1 MRTMALVMFKKKKN
15 TGTIVVLMLVMLI
28 NALSY
33 GVIIPL
39 LYPYAARF
47 GINPTGLSFLFASY
61 SLLQFLATPLIGRLS
76 DRYGRKPLLVISLIG
91 SSLSLALFASATGV
105 IQLFLARMLDG
116 VTGGNI
122 SVAQA
127 VIADT
132 HEPKERAKAFG
143 MLGAA
148 FGFGFLVGPA
158 VGGLLGQYG
167 LAIPFWFAAGLSLVG
182 VIMAIFLLPET
193 HTNRSLIPNTPEKVI
208 YLPKLWHA
216 LWAPTTGILLMI
228 TLLASIGQ
236 NAFILGFQSTTVDVL
251 KLNTTQVGLIFTA
264 FGLVNVLMQG
274 FGIRYLLKI
283 AKSRTLL
290 IFSLG
295 AGVVMVGLLGFA
307 TSVPMFSIL
316 LGIYM
321 FIPPAAPFLS
331 GLISLATEESA
342 QGGML
347 GLSQAYTS
355 IGQVVGPLL
364 AGLVA
369 QWYIPGA
376 FWIAAVV
383 WLAGTIL
390 VTRVPKLNHPTK
402 L

>member
-1 MRTMALVMFKKKKN
+1 MEKKPLLSGTML
-15 TGTIVVLMLVMLI
+15 TLMLVMLI

-39 LYPYAARF
+39 LYPYAVRF
-47 GINPTGLSFLFASY
+47 GINATGLSFLFASY
-61 SLLQFLATPLIGRLS
+61 SLLQFIATPLIGRLS
-76 DRYGRKPLLVISLIG
+76 DRYGRKPLLIISLLG
-91 SSLSLALFASATGV
+91 SAISLGAFALAANV
-105 IQLFLARMLDG
+105 WQLFLARMIDG
-116 VTGGNI
+116 ITGGNI

-132 HEPKERAKAFG
+132 NEPKERAKAFG

-148 FGFGFLVGPA
+148 FGFGFMLGPGI
-158 VGGLLGQYG
+158 GGILSRVSLT
-167 LAIPFWFAAGLSLVG
+167 APFWFAAGLSVIG
-182 VIMAIFLLPET
+182 VLMAVFFLPET
-193 HTNRSLIPNTPEKVI
+193 NTQKITKPAMREKVI
-208 YLPKLWHA
+208 DLPKLWHA

-251 KLNTTQVGLIFTA
+251 KLTAFQVGVIFTV
-264 FGLVNVLMQG
+264 FGLINVIMQG
-274 FGIRYLLKI
+274 FGIRLLLKI
-283 AKSRTLL
+283 TTSRNLL
-290 IFSLG
+290 LFSLG
-295 AGVVMVGLLGFA
+295 AGVLLVTGLGFA
-307 TSVPMFSIL
+307 NSL
-316 LGIYM
+316 LPFAVLMGTYM

-331 GLISLATEESA
+331 GLISQSTKNED

-369 QWYIPGA
+369 QWYVPGS
-376 FWIAAVV
+376 FWLSAIIWLLAVV
-383 WLAGTIL
+383 L
-390 VTRVPKLNHPTK
+390 VTRVPTRALPTD

>member
-1 MRTMALVMFKKKKN
+1 MPSKSKFN
-15 TGTIVVLMLVMLI
+15 GTILVLMLVMLI
-28 NALSY
+28 NAMSY

-47 GINPTGLSFLFASY
+47 GINPTGLSLLFASY

-91 SSLSLALFASATGV
+91 SSISLALFASATGV

-132 HEPKERAKAFG
+132 HKPHDRAKAFG

-158 VGGLLGQYG
+158 VGGILGRYG
-167 LAIPFWFAAGLSLVG
+167 LAIPFWFAAGLSLLG
-182 VIMAIFLLPET
+182 VILAMVLLPET
-193 HTNRSLIPNTPEKVI
+193 HTNRSLLPRKPEKVI
-208 YLPKLWHA
+208 DIPKLWHA

-283 AKSRTLL
+283 ARSRTLL
-290 IFSLG
+290 LFSLG
-295 AGVVMVGLLGFA
+295 AGAVMVGLLGFA
-307 TSVPMFSIL
+307 TTLPFFAVL

-355 IGQVVGPLL
+355 IGQVIGPLL
-364 AGLVA
+364 AGFVA
-369 QWYIPGA
+369 QWYVPGA

-383 WLAGTIL
+383 WIVGTVL
-390 VTRVPKLNHPTK
+390 VSKVPKISHPTK